1 MHKILIEQS
10 PYNTRAMPSS
20 LVVVLALVQLLA
32 CKEVLS
38 MDALDSRKYFSD
50 AAAAT
55 LVDQVQA
62 GDLSRVKQSLAA
74 GVSVNALGSN
84 GFRPIHFVFVAP
96 TSDVLRALIAAGAD
110 PNARLSNGNT
120 PLHFAVRMPNPDF
133 TSVLLAAKADPNARG
148 ENDKPVVHVA
158 TAFPGNRA
166 LEQLAKAGADL
177 NVVWAGKSPLLFAVA
192 SMTWKSA
199 ATLLSLGADPTLRDR
214 RGESA
219 ADWWCGQL
227 KEQPVVEKYRPDVL
241 ALADAFAA
249 RGVTLAC
256 AGEVARLR

>member
-1 MHKILIEQS
+1 MHVS
-10 PYNTRAMPSS
+10 PLRHRWYRAPAR
-20 LVVVLALVQLLA
+20 LVIVFVALLLGQFLASA
-32 CKEVLS
+32 
-38 MDALDSRKYFSD
+38 DALPMEPFDSRRYFSD
-50 AAAAT
+50 PAVVQLA
-55 LVDQVQA
+55 DRVQA
-62 GDLSRVKQSLAA
+62 GDLARVKQSLAA
-74 GVSVNALGSN
+74 GVSANALGNN

-96 TSDVLRALIAAGAD
+96 TAEVLRALISAGAD
-110 PNARLSNGNT
+110 PNAKLSNGNT

-177 NVVWAGKSPLLFAVA
+177 NVVWAGKSPLLFAVS

-256 AGEVARLR
+256 AGEVARFR